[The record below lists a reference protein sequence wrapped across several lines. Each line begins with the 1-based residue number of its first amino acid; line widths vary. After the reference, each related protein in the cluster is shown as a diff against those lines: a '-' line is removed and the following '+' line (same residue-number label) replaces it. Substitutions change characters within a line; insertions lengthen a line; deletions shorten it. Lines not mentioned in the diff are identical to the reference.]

1 MPSRPAVAMA
11 SFSASFASRAVGAT
25 GEVDESFGLA
35 MPRSQSID
43 TPRATA
49 IR

>member
-1 MPSRPAVAMA
+1 MDSSAEVAMR
-11 SFSASFASRAVGAT
+11 SLDSSKVSRAVGAS
-25 GEVDESFGLA
+25 GEVDESVGEL
-35 MPRSQSID
+35 MPSSQSME

>member
-1 MPSRPAVAMA
+1 MASSPAVAMA
-11 SFSASFASRAVGAT
+11 SFSVSFASRAVGSS
-25 GEVDESFGLA
+25 GETDESVGEL
-35 MPRSQSID
+35 MPSSQSME

>member
-1 MPSRPAVAMA
+1 MA
-11 SFSASFASRAVGAT
+11 SFSVRLASRAVGAS
-25 GEVDESFGLA
+25 GEVDESVGES
-35 MPRSQSID
+35 MPSSQSME